1 MTVSPSAVVPQKRTG
16 DLALLS
22 IVIPIHNESGSL
34 KELVNRVSEAAMSS
48 ADDCEIIL
56 VNDGSSDDTPLRAA
70 VLAQDHR
77 NVRVINLSRNFGK
90 EVALT
95 AGLDH
100 ATGDAV
106 VFMDGDLQHPPEV
119 IPAFAEKWRDGY
131 DMVYGVRRSRDTE
144 SQTLQYLKRRFYG
157 IFNAVASI
165 DLPYGAGDFRLLDRK
180 VVIALRQFRE
190 RVRFMKGLYSSVG
203 FASCG
208 IPYDV
213 HERQSGRSSWNVWR
227 LWNFAITGFTSHTSM
242 PLRIWTY
249 LGLVVALLAAGYG
262 VFVIWRTIVFGVDVP
277 GYATIVVLVLFF
289 GSLNLIST
297 GIFGGYIARIFEETK
312 GRPMYIIDSKINFE
326 K

>member
-1 MTVSPSAVVPQKRTG
+1 MTASPPAAVPQERTG
-16 DLALLS
+16 GLALLS

-34 KELVNRVSEAAMSS
+34 EELVNRVSDAAL
-48 ADDCEIIL
+48 AAAGDCEIIL

-70 VLAQDHR
+70 VLAQERRD
-77 NVRVINLSRNFGK
+77 VRVINLSRNFGK

-100 ATGDAV
+100 TTGDAV

-144 SQTLQYLKRRFYG
+144 SQTLQYLKRRFYRL
-157 IFNAVASI
+157 FNAVSSI

-180 VVIALRQFRE
+180 VVMALRQFRE

-208 IPYDV
+208 VPYDV
-213 HERQSGRSSWNVWR
+213 HERLSGRSSWNIWR

-249 LGLVVALLAAGYG
+249 LGLLVALLAAGYG
-262 VFVIWRTIVFGVDVP
+262 VFVILRTMIFGIDVP

-297 GIFGGYIARIFEETK
+297 GIFGEYIARIFEETK